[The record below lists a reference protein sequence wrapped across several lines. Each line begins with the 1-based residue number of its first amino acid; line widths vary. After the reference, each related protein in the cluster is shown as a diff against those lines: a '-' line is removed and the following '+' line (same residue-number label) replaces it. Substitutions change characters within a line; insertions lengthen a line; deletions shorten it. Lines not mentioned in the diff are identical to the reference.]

1 MKTHI
6 PHSLLRMGVL
16 GNDDNHLGAALLLID
31 MAVTDVLIRFSREL
45 ECHKKKKYE

>member
-16 GNDDNHLGAALLLID
+16 GNDDNHLGAALLFID
-31 MAVTDVLIRFSREL
+31 MAVTDVLISREL
-45 ECHKKKKYE
+45 ECHKKRKYE